1 MFLSKTP
8 MPTRSKMVMKL
19 SLPRD
24 RVKEIKEVFLQI
36 FFDKKVEDSIEKLRL
51 KYSQAQF

>member
-1 MFLSKTP
+1 